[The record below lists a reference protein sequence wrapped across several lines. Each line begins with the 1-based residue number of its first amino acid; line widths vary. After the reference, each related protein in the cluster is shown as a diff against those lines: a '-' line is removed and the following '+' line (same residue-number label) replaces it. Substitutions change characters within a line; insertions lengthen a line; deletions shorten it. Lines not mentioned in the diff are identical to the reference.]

1 MKHDVAAITH
11 TWSGEKKRGDDPG
24 ARASF
29 AVEAEVLDITILRT
43 PQPPRPGPPPS
54 DPSPLRGG
62 GTEGM
67 DGGREGREGQ
77 RRQDVRDE
85 EILNMRNGEN
95 IASAEWL
102 EFLHVWLS
110 ARSKEEI

>member
-1 MKHDVAAITH
+1 MKHDVTAITH

-24 ARASF
+24 ARASP

-62 GTEGM
+62 GAEGM
-67 DGGREGREGQ
+67 DGGREGKREG
-77 RRQDVRDE
+77 E
-85 EILNMRNGEN
+85 EG
-95 IASAEWL
+95 
-102 EFLHVWLS
+102 
-110 ARSKEEI
+110 KT